1 MKECPLL
8 KKAGIS
14 SDDTACADPALRKK
28 LNLELENLKKE
39 ICWKNCPYPFCLL
52 EMRGNI
58 RRRENIVVAKALWNE
73 GYTDKEIG
81 ERLGISRTTAY
92 RYRKKKMP

>member
-14 SDDTACADPALRKK
+14 SGDTACADTAHRKK
-28 LNLELENLKKE
+28 LNFQQENLKKE
-39 ICWKNCPYPFCLL
+39 ICLNCPYPICLL
-52 EMRGNI
+52 ERKGNI